1 MLKREDK
8 ELKREMGIKR
18 KEVTEPGWYMDDYA
32 DVSNYDLFSD
42 ERWGVNVEWDILLEQ
57 AKKIDAI
64 VLLIDKHDYP
74 SQLFLSYIDIFEA
87 NLYIYDDLFYCL
99 IGEHIGNDSIPGD
112 GIPKNF
118 ANIYKRLFFW
128 NLDCRDIIKQIH
140 EELTQVLTHIVKLL
154 NQKGLEVI
162 SNRVA
167 EEWCWGFYLNAQDN
181 DAYEIIWAKDRA
193 LQYAIGAYKGKILL
207 KPLVKQIV
215 NALNILSNAIYFFR
229 LGFELPKDCFP
240 ALLEKFRSSE
250 KGQNFVKAWKRD
262 FEGSRDYLIASMEK
276 SSELSPWVHRYL
288 HIRENESVI
297 EQLFYDE
304 ITGFMLND
312 EEYYN
317 TNNWISILKIATL
330 LHEYEE
336 RHSKPAKKVSKK
348 SKTIKT
354 FREFIVDAERTNE
367 IIEKLHRLI
376 GNKTNTDALKII
388 TRAMWIDWIA
398 RPTATSIK
406 NEFPTIVCSSQMISK
421 CLNEE
426 KPTHPSN
433 AIEKIRLDYERA

>member
-1 MLKREDK
+1 
-8 ELKREMGIKR
+8 MGLKR
-18 KEVTEPGWYMDDYA
+18 KEVPEPRWYVDDYA
-32 DVSNYDLFSD
+32 DACTYELFSD
-42 ERWGVNVEWDILLEQ
+42 ERWGIMVEWDILLEQ

-99 IGEHIGNDSIPGD
+99 IGEHIGNDPLPDD
-112 GIPKNF
+112 GIPKSF

-128 NLDCRDIIKQIH
+128 NLNCRDIIKQIH
-140 EELTQVLTHIVKLL
+140 QELTQALTHIVKLL
-154 NQKGLEVI
+154 NQKGLKVI

-167 EEWCWGFYLNAQDN
+167 EEWCWGFYLNAKED
-181 DAYEIIWAKDRA
+181 DACEIIWGKDRA
-193 LQYAIGAYKGKILL
+193 LQYAIEAYKGKIIV

-215 NALNILSNAIYFFR
+215 NALNILTNAIYFFR
-229 LGFELPKDCFP
+229 LSFDLPKNCFP
-240 ALLEKFRSSE
+240 SLLKQFRNSE
-250 KGQNFVKAWKRD
+250 KGKNFVKAWERD
-262 FEGSRDYLIASMEK
+262 FEGSRDFLIASMEK

-304 ITGFMLND
+304 VSGFMLND

-330 LHEYEE
+330 LHEYDE
-336 RHSKPAKKVSKK
+336 RHNRTAKKILKK

-354 FREFIVDAERTNE
+354 FREFVVDAERTDE
-367 IIEKLHRLI
+367 IIAKLRRLI

-388 TRAMWIDWIA
+388 TRAMWIEWIE

-406 NEFPTIVCSSQMISK
+406 NEFPTIVCSNQMISK
-421 CLNEE
+421 CLNEV

-433 AIEKIRLDYERA
+433 AIEKIKLDYEKA